1 MFDIPEVPCTIVQP
15 ENKLLTMRDADA
27 PLTLE
32 EPTGNP
38 GEQEWVIERRSE
50 DTVALRNLKHDKYA
64 GVLGEIYG
72 IPSVV
77 AVQDPFKFKIE
88 EAPGRHCYK
97 LYVEAGGE
105 QMYLDFSMLRIF
117 PPQCAL
123 LPITFAGKP
132 WSFKFSD

>member
-1 MFDIPEVPCTIVQP
+1 M
-15 ENKLLTMRDADA
+15 
-27 PLTLE
+27 
-32 EPTGNP
+32 
-38 GEQEWVIERRSE
+38 
-50 DTVALRNLKHDKYA
+50 ALRNLKHDKYA

-97 LYVEAGGE
+97 YVYFAITGHSRLISRGDRLYVEAGGE

-117 PPQCAL
+117 PPQVS
-123 LPITFAGKP
+123 PQVTQKIETNI
-132 WSFKFSD
+132 